1 MLRLP
6 TVFVDRYR
14 LERLLGEGSFSHTYL
29 AIDMR
34 LDRRVAVKVLR
45 REYARDPGLA
55 DRFKREARIAASIS
69 SEHVV
74 EVYDYDQHEDSLF
87 IVSEWVD
94 GIDLARV
101 LELRPQLP
109 VGEACRITRDIL
121 AGLAAVHDAGILHR
135 DIKPQNVLIPRH
147 DRPAKLADFGIARG
161 SDDPRLTRAG
171 EAIGTPAY
179 MSPEQAGGK
188 PLSPATDLYSVAV
201 ILFHLV
207 TGELP
212 FTGESSTQVMVKHI
226 TEEPPRPSAL
236 NPDVSHVVE
245 AVILRG
251 MAKEPSRRFA
261 SAQEMSLA
269 IDDALAGR
277 DVRAATRSAPE
288 EARPVPPPPPDPTP
302 TTARPARR
310 QSRPRRARR
319 RRTLQQR
326 MPPYSVS
333 LLLVTA
339 GVILLLAI
347 ILASC

>member
-1 MLRLP
+1 
-6 TVFVDRYR
+6 
-14 LERLLGEGSFSHTYL
+14 
-29 AIDMR
+29 
-34 LDRRVAVKVLR
+34 VKVLR
-45 REYARDPGLA
+45 REFARDHDLV
-55 DRFKREARIAASIS
+55 DRFRREARIAASVS

-74 EVYDYDQHEDSLF
+74 EVYDYDQHDDWLF

-94 GIDLARV
+94 GTDLARI
-101 LELRPQLP
+101 LEHRRRLP
-109 VGEACRITRDIL
+109 IGEACRITRDIL

-147 DRPAKLADFGIARG
+147 DRPVKLADFGIARG
-161 SDDPRLTRAG
+161 GDDPRLTRAG

-212 FTGESSTQVMVKHI
+212 FTGESSTQVMIKHI
-226 TEEPPRPSAL
+226 TEDPPRPSAL
-236 NPDVSHVVE
+236 NAEVSAALD

-261 SAQEMSLA
+261 SAREMSLA

-277 DVRAATRSAPE
+277 DVRAAIRSAPE
-288 EARPVPPPPPDPTP
+288 EARPVSPPQPESIPVPS
-302 TTARPARR
+302 RPARR
-310 QSRPRRARR
+310 PSRRARR

-339 GVILLLAI
+339 GVILVLAI

>member
-29 AIDMR
+29 AIDVR
-34 LDRRVAVKVLR
+34 LGRRVAVKVLR
-45 REYARDPGLA
+45 REYARDPDLV

-74 EVYDYDQHEDSLF
+74 EVYDYDQHDDLLF

-94 GIDLARV
+94 GIDLARI
-101 LELRPQLP
+101 LEQRRQMPIR
-109 VGEACRITRDIL
+109 EACRVTQDIL

-161 SDDPRLTRAG
+161 GDDPRLTRAG
-171 EAIGTPAY
+171 ETIGTPAY

-212 FTGESSTQVMVKHI
+212 FTGESSTQVMIKHI
-226 TEEPPRPSAL
+226 TEDPPRPSAL
-236 NPDVSHVVE
+236 NAEVSAALE

-261 SAQEMSLA
+261 SAREMSLA

-277 DVRAATRSAPE
+277 DVRAAIRSAPE
-288 EARPVPPPPPDPTP
+288 EARPVSPPQPEPIPAPS
-302 TTARPARR
+302 RPARR
-310 QSRPRRARR
+310 PSRRARR

-339 GVILLLAI
+339 GVILVLAI